1 MFSGYVV
8 CHWAVSCHRAVCFRP
23 MFLVYMIGLM
33 CSGNVFVLIGLMF
46 SGNVFC
52 LSYLVYCIFVPRL
65 HGWSLVDA
73 MNFISGDELW
83 RPITFS
89 KYVSGW
95 FKFICLTFTHIRP
108 YLIIYC
114 VSSRQVLYWI
124 INVIVIP
131 YNLYFSFIE
140 NFYTLRVILIYY
152 FLI

>member
-1 MFSGYVV
+1 MDWDKNINGQCDMFSGYVV

-108 YLIIYC
+108 YLIYC
-114 VSSRQVLYWI
+114 VSSRQVLY
-124 INVIVIP
+124 
-131 YNLYFSFIE
+131 
-140 NFYTLRVILIYY
+140 
-152 FLI
+152 